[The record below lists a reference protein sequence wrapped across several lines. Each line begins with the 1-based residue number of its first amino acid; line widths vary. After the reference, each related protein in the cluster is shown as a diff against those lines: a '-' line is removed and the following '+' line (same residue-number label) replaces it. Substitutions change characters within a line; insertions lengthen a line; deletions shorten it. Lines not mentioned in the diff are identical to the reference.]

1 MNLAPDDE
9 EFVFD
14 PLDEATRRN
23 PFAKY
28 ARARREF
35 PVYAHRG
42 LPLLSVF
49 RYADAVSLFGDS
61 ESWSNDFSI
70 FIQPYLLEQPEL
82 AAEMPPFFATTDGER
97 HRRQRILVNKAFTPR
112 MVRALEPAMEA
123 IARELLDQA
132 IEQRETDLI
141 TALTSPLP
149 VRIIGRMIGVADE
162 DAGQFANWSR
172 QLIEHQV
179 QGILQRPAPETIER
193 QIAATR
199 NMHSHFRTLI
209 AQRRARPQADLVS
222 ALLAAEDAGNRLSEA
237 ELLQMLTVLIIAGNA
252 TTTAM
257 LSNLIV
263 ELLAHPA
270 ELARLRSDP
279 ALIPTAVHEVL
290 RYSSPV
296 QAMPRRC
303 LKPVE
308 ISGRK
313 VEPGQFVLGWI
324 GSANRD
330 ESVFERADVLDIGR
344 TPNPHIAFGFGTHS
358 CIGSHLAFVEGC
370 VVLGALLARTRSF
383 ELTNREPLPMHSSFV
398 ARSYRSLPVRLEAA

>member
-1 MNLAPDDE
+1 MNLAPDVE
-9 EFVFD
+9 EFTFD

-35 PVYAHRG
+35 PIYAHRG

-49 RYADAVSLFGDS
+49 RYADVVDLFAES
-61 ESWSNDFSI
+61 EAWSNDFSI
-70 FIQPYLLEQPEL
+70 FIQPYLLEKPDL
-82 AAEMPPFFATTDGER
+82 ASEMPPFFATTDGER
-97 HRRQRILVNKAFTPR
+97 HRRQRVLVNKAFTPR
-112 MVRALEPAMEA
+112 MVRTLEPAMEA
-123 IARELLDQA
+123 IAHELLDAA
-132 IEQRETDLI
+132 IERRETDLI
-141 TALTSPLP
+141 TAITSPLP
-149 VRIIGRMIGVADE
+149 VRIIGRMIGVRDE
-162 DAGQFANWSR
+162 DAEMFATWSR

-179 QGILQRPAPETIER
+179 QGILERPAPETIER

-199 NMHSHFRTLI
+199 NMHTYFRALI
-209 AQRRARPQADLVS
+209 ADRRAHPQADLVS
-222 ALLAAEDAGNRLSEA
+222 ALLAAEEGGNRLSEA
-237 ELLQMLTVLIIAGNA
+237 EQLQMLTVLIIAGNA

-263 ELLAHPA
+263 ELLAHPT

-279 ALIPTAVHEVL
+279 TLIPTAVNEVL
-290 RYSSPV
+290 RFSSPV

-303 LKPVE
+303 VKPIE
-308 ISGRK
+308 LGGYK
-313 VEPGQFVLGWI
+313 VAAGQFVLGWI

-330 ESVFERADVLDIGR
+330 ETVFERADVLDVSR
-344 TPNPHIAFGFGTHS
+344 TPNPHIAFGFGIHS

-370 VVLGALLARTRSF
+370 IVLGALLARTRSF